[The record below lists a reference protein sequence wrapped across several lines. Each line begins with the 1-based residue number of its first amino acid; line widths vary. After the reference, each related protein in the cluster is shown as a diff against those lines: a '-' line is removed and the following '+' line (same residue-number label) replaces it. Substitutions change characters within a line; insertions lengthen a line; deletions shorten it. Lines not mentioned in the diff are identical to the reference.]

1 MTGTGGN
8 RGRGA
13 AIRMLPAFA
22 ALALIVLPL
31 AAHGFAAMFVPAL
44 APGAEPPWHQV
55 RIEQHII
62 IRIAPGYS
70 GPWRDAPPPP
80 PMPQQPDHFRR
91 RPMPPCMAVAAI
103 AGVRPMEGNRLM
115 LFMRDRRLVGAE
127 LARHCSARDFYQ
139 GFYVSANGDG
149 LLCAGRDT
157 IHSRSGATCA
167 IAKVHELVPTG

>member
-8 RGRGA
+8 RGRAA
-13 AIRMLPAFA
+13 AIRMLPPALA
-22 ALALIVLPL
+22 ALALALVPP
-31 AAHGFAAMFVPAL
+31 AAHGFAALFVPAA

-62 IRIAPGYS
+62 IRIAPGIS
-70 GPWRDAPPPP
+70 RPWRDMPAPPPL
-80 PMPQQPDHFRR
+80 PQPEHFHRR
-91 RPMPPCMAVAAI
+91 SMPPCMPVAAI

-115 LFMRDRRLVGAE
+115 LFLRDRRMVGAE

-139 GFYVSANGDG
+139 GFYVSPTEDG

-157 IHSRSGATCA
+157 IHSRSGSTCA
-167 IAKVHELVPTG
+167 IAKVHELVPEE